1 MIQVSY
7 RRDLK
12 GCIRHISCRGHA
24 GFDPEGGVDIVCAGV
39 SALMGAMAVGLTE
52 VVKAPVK
59 VSEGDGRMVIDIP
72 GDLTEEQS
80 KAAQVLAET
89 IIKALEQLA
98 RNYAG
103 FIKLNKGRP
112 I

>member
-1 MIQVSY
+1 
-7 RRDLK
+7 
-12 GCIRHISCRGHA
+12 
-24 GFDPEGGVDIVCAGV
+24 
-39 SALMGAMAVGLTE
+39 MGAMAVGLTE

-98 RNYAG
+98 SNYAG